1 MTTIRLD
8 ILALSAL
15 LLVGCGG
22 GSTPPPPVPPATY
35 RYFAEGAPAQAVD
48 VPMPAEPSTVIMG
61 GGPDVD
67 SAFRWMIER
76 SGVRPGTGG
85 RFVIIRA
92 SGTEAYNPYIYY
104 SNQALTTSA
113 TVVPEWVGGASMGLS
128 SVETLVIPDRESA
141 NHAFVNEVVG
151 RAQAVFIAGGDQSD
165 YIRYWKNTA
174 LHATLDSLMQ
184 RNVPIGGTSAG
195 LAVLGQFDF
204 SAMVDGVL
212 TSEAF
217 ADPYNEFMT
226 LDPDPLSLTGGF
238 LTPPA
243 FRNAI
248 LDSHLNTRDR
258 MGRMLTFV
266 SRLVAQVGT
275 TGCPGGILSAGT
287 SPRNGARAIGVGV
300 ETALLVQGNGLQ
312 TPFEGRRVSNPYTT
326 ETDNAV
332 YFVRPLQ
339 AATVCSPGKPFT
351 AQQFEIRKLNDDGV
365 FNLSDWSGK
374 PAYTVDVNAGV
385 LSANPY

>member
-1 MTTIRLD
+1 MTFKLHLSMTLTAVL
-8 ILALSAL
+8 LAA
-15 LLVGCGG
+15 CGG
-22 GSTPPPPVPPATY
+22 GNTPQPDTPPTY
-35 RYFAEGAPAQAVD
+35 SYFAVGNPAQVVD
-48 VPMPAEPSTVIMG
+48 VPQPSEPSTVIMG

-67 SAFRWMIER
+67 SAFKWMIER
-76 SGVRPGTGG
+76 SGVRSGSGG

-92 SGTEAYNPYIYY
+92 SGTEAYNPYIYF
-104 SNQALTTSA
+104 SDDKLTTSA
-113 TVVPEWVGGASMGLS
+113 TVAPEWVGGASLGLS
-128 SVETLVIPDRESA
+128 SVETLVIPDREAA
-141 NHAFVNEVVG
+141 NSVFVNDVVG
-151 RAQAVFIAGGDQSD
+151 RANAVFIAGGDQSD

-174 LHATLDSLMQ
+174 LHTTLDGLMQ

-226 LDPDPLSLTGGF
+226 FDPDPLSLTGGF

-243 FRNAI
+243 FKNAI

-287 SPRNGARAIGVGV
+287 SVFNGARAIGVGV

-312 TPFEGRRVSNPYTT
+312 TPFVGRRVTNPYTT

-351 AQQFEIRKLNDDGV
+351 AHQFEIRKLNDDGV

-374 PAYTVDVNAGV
+374 PAYTVDVTAGV

>member
-1 MTTIRLD
+1 MTSIRLH
-8 ILALSAL
+8 ILALTAL

-22 GSTPPPPVPPATY
+22 GSTPQPPVPAATY
-35 RYFAEGAPAQAVD
+35 RYFAEGAPAQIVN
-48 VPMPAEPSTVIMG
+48 VPTPAEPSTVIMG

-113 TVVPEWVGGASMGLS
+113 TVAPEWVGGASMGLS
-128 SVETLVIPDRESA
+128 SVETLVIPDREAA

-174 LHATLDSLMQ
+174 LHTTLDSLMQ

-266 SRLVAQVGT
+266 SRLVAQVGA
-275 TGCPGGILSAGT
+275 TGCTGGILSAGT

-339 AATVCSPGKPFT
+339 AATVCSPGMPFT
-351 AQQFEIRKLNDDGV
+351 AQQFEIRKLNDAGV